1 MGIAI
6 ASFIILFL
14 LSEAVLHLRQWV
26 IPFPVVLIA
35 AVGLVVASNW
45 SLFRRE

>member
-1 MGIAI
+1 MEIAI

-14 LSEAVLHLRQWV
+14 LSEAVLYLRQWL
-26 IPFPVVLIA
+26 IPLPVVLIA